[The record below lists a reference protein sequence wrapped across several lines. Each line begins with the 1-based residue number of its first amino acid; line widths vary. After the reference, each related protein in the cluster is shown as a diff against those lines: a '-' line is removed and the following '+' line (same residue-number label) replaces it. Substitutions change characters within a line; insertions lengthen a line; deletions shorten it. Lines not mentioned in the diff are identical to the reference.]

1 MSVVNNITSYLY
13 NMFQTTETVFYDFE
27 TTGLNPFKN
36 KIIEYAFL
44 RIDNDS
50 ITELVN
56 PETKFEHKITSIT
69 GIYPE
74 DLEDKNTIEIEINN
88 IVDFLDKN
96 RTQTYLVAHNND
108 GFDKWFLKE
117 NLSRYTDT
125 SYTQYMYIDTLILA
139 KMLLPDLRSYSLKNL
154 CEKFNINPGNHR
166 ALGDTEALKSL
177 YLELIEILG
186 EHMRVTN
193 EYLLERPEIVYKY
206 IYE

>member
-44 RIDNDS
+44 RINNDS
-50 ITELVN
+50 ITKLVN

-69 GIYPE
+69 GIHPE
-74 DLEDKNTIEIEINN
+74 DLEDKNTIEVEINN

-117 NLSRYTDT
+117 NLSKYTDT
-125 SYTQYMYIDTLILA
+125 SFSKYMYIDTLVLA
-139 KMLLPDLRSYSLKNL
+139 KMLLPELRSYSLKSL
-154 CEKFNINPGNHR
+154 CEHFNISPGNHR
-166 ALGDTEALKSL
+166 ALGDTEALKNV
-177 YLELIEILG
+177 YLALLEILG
-186 EHMRVTN
+186 EGMQVTK

>member
-50 ITELVN
+50 ITKLVN
-56 PETKFEHKITSIT
+56 PETKFEHKITNIT
-69 GIYPE
+69 GIHPE
-74 DLEDKNTIEIEINN
+74 DLEDKNTIDVEINN

-96 RTQTYLVAHNND
+96 RRQTYLVAHNND

-177 YLELIEILG
+177 YIELIEILG
-186 EHMRVTN
+186 EHMQVTK

-206 IYE
+206 VYE